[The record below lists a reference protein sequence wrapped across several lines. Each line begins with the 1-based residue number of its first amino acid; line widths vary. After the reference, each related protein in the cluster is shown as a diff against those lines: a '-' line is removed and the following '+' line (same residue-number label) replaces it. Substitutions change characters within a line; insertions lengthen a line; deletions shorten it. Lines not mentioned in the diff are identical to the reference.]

1 MTTREKIRLSALQLF
16 DEKGLEATTVADI
29 CAAAKVSNGSFFH
42 AFPNRE
48 SLFADLYLTAL
59 EQYHNAMVTVLVS
72 NPNAGQGI
80 TALVRAHLGWVVDN
94 KPQARFLFEQSKAE
108 WMTTIR
114 EEQSAGNKYFGEII
128 EKWRLP
134 LIGSGALIDMPI
146 SLFVSQIIGPAQ
158 IICRGWLSG
167 RADNDPREFAD
178 DLIACACRALISSEA
193 S

>member
-29 CAAAKVSNGSFFH
+29 CAASKVSNGSFFH

-48 SLFADLYLTAL
+48 SLVADLYLTAL
-59 EQYHNAMVTVLVS
+59 KQYHEAMVAVLTGG
-72 NPNAGQGI
+72 PTAKQGV
-80 TALVRAHLGWVVDN
+80 TALVNAHLNWVVDN
-94 KPQARFLFEQSKAE
+94 KSQARFLFEQSKAE

-114 EEQSAGNKYFGEII
+114 DEQAAGNKYFGEII

-134 LIGSGALIDMPI
+134 LIGSGAFIDMPVSI
-146 SLFVSQIIGPAQ
+146 FASQIIGPAQ

-167 RADNDPREFAD
+167 RTDTDPRECAN
-178 DLIACACRALISSEA
+178 DLIACACRALISS
-193 S
+193 SNG